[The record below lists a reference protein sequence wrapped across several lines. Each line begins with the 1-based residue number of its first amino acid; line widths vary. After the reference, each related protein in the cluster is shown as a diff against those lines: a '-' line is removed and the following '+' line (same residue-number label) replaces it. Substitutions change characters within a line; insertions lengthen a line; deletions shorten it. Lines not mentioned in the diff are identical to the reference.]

1 MRSILVMIRKEFRQI
16 FRTREMVGILFI
28 MPAIQMVVLGFAVT
42 NEVKHVTLLVADL
55 DDSRISRRL
64 VEGFSHTDRF
74 DIVGHRGDREGIAE
88 ALQAWEAQVAV
99 IIPEDFG
106 RDVQRGLQPELQVI
120 ADGVDGNAAGVAL
133 GYIRGIVA
141 TLAADQLAS
150 RPAARTDLRG
160 VRQAAVAE
168 RIWYNSNLDSAQYM
182 VPGIV
187 VVLLTVISL
196 MLSAMSLVRE
206 GEIGTLEQLM
216 VTPLRKHELLL
227 GKLTP
232 FLILGFIE
240 LAIVLR
246 LAQFIF
252 GIEMQGSYL
261 ALGVYSFLY
270 LFTTL
275 GLGIFV
281 STITRSQQQ
290 ALFVAW
296 FFMVLMIMMSGL
308 FIPIENMPAAL
319 QKITYLNPMRYFMYI
334 IRDLFQKGAGAVYLL
349 RDALP
354 MAGFGIAIFIF
365 STLRFRK
372 RVG

>member
-1 MRSILVMIRKEFRQI
+1 MRTILVMIRKEFRQI
-16 FRTREMVGILFI
+16 FRTREMMAILFV
-28 MPAIQMVVLGFAVT
+28 MPVIQMIVLGFAVT
-42 NEVKHVTLLVADL
+42 NEVKHVSLMVVDQ

-74 DIVGHRGDREGIAE
+74 DIVAHRNTREGIEA

-99 IIPEDFG
+99 VIPRGFG
-106 RDVQRGLQPELQVI
+106 EDVQRGRQPAFQVI
-120 ADGVDGNAAGVAL
+120 ADGVDGNAAGVAM
-133 GYIRGIVA
+133 GYVQGIVG
-141 TLAADQLAS
+141 TLIAEQLALQP
-150 RPAARTDLRG
+150 RARTAARP
-160 VRQAAVAE
+160 VRQAIVAE
-168 RIWYNSNLDSAQYM
+168 RIWYNPNLDSAQYM

-196 MLSAMSLVRE
+196 LLSGMNLVRE

-216 VTPLRKHELLL
+216 VTPLRKHALLL

-240 LAIVLR
+240 LGVVLK

-261 ALGVYSFLY
+261 ALGAYSLLY

-319 QKITYLNPMRYFMYI
+319 QTITYLNPMRYFMYI
-334 IRDLFQKGAGAVYLL
+334 IRALFQKGTGAVYLL

-354 MAGFGIAIFIF
+354 MAGFGIAILIF